1 MAKDTYEPSARLL
14 AVLAEFEAAQAAL
27 ALAETKLR
35 ETAAEELR
43 HPDAS
48 PKKVAEVVPWSHEKL
63 RGIAREYGVP
73 LKRPPTVRSI
83 RDTSDPSGGP
93 ASG

>member
-1 MAKDTYEPSARLL
+1 MAKDTYRPSAQLL
-14 AVLAEFEAAQAAL
+14 AALEDFEAAQAAL
-27 ALAETKLR
+27 GIAEAKLR
-35 ETAAEELR
+35 EAAAEDMR

-48 PKKVAEVVPWSHEKL
+48 PKKLSEVVPWSHEKL

-83 RDTSDPSGGP
+83 RDTTDSPGGS